1 MGHGM
6 IVNQRRE
13 GVNEAT
19 VGGRSSTLR
28 DRIVIPVGVLRS
40 FMLQAKGRGAQ
51 LQTTKTP
58 SRPPRCYFQTWS
70 MALVLLISSDPEISA
85 GTRPTAWRPGPNVER
100 THPGAPMVSP
110 SIDGGLDAD
119 DRWGPQIRLRQANS
133 RHCTTIL
140 AARCGV
146 RFDPEYGGSAARA
159 ALLAS
164 CHLLSDSDP
173 HLGTIYAWPEI
184 GSNDGVIWIHHLD
197 SDLPRLLN
205 RLDRLLRGTPAPI
218 ETRRAIDEL
227 GELSVG
233 KNNPC
238 ACISRCCCR
247 PHQRILHRMV
257 EAIDPLPRATRRSG
271 CPRRAA
277 LLHPDIVDQWR
288 KEHMDGGSTVVVFE
302 CAENLNDAAV
312 RTALTK
318 EIQSHLH
325 SNPIRFRPAVI
336 DRMDFL
342 RPCRTIVSPPTICID
357 AIPAESE
364 RIVAGWVADTASPIS
379 TVGPLEPRVEV
390 WSETL
395 HPGETVSIALLRLLA
410 RRTDSRLGGNSVVP
424 VTRSKITSV
433 QQALMI
439 LRSND
444 AAVRTLLPRH
454 RRSAPVI
461 TVLRRQQDD

>member
-1 MGHGM
+1 MRTG
-6 IVNQRRE
+6 
-13 GVNEAT
+13 
-19 VGGRSSTLR
+19 
-28 DRIVIPVGVLRS
+28 
-40 FMLQAKGRGAQ
+40 
-51 LQTTKTP
+51 KTP
-58 SRPPRCYFQTWS
+58 SRPPRLCFQIWS
-70 MALVLLISSDPEISA
+70 MALVLLISSNPEISA
-85 GTRPTAWRPGPNVER
+85 GTRPAGWRPGPNAEIP
-100 THPGAPMVSP
+100 HPGDPMAAP
-110 SIDGGLDAD
+110 SIDGALDHEG
-119 DRWGPQIRLRQANS
+119 RWGPQIRLRQAKS

-146 RFDPEYGGSAARA
+146 RFDPENGGSAARA

-218 ETRRAIDEL
+218 ETRRAIDQL
-227 GELSVG
+227 AELSVDN
-233 KNNPC
+233 NNPC

-277 LLHPDIVDQWR
+277 LLRPDIVDQWR
-288 KEHMDGGSTVVVFE
+288 KEHIDGGSTVVVFE
-302 CAENLNDAAV
+302 CAENLNNAAV
-312 RTALTK
+312 RTALGK

-325 SNPIRFRPAVI
+325 ANPIRFRPAVI
-336 DRMDFL
+336 DRKDFL

-364 RIVAGWVADTASPIS
+364 RIVAGWIADTASPIS
-379 TVGPLEPRVEV
+379 AVGPLEPRVEL
-390 WSETL
+390 WNETI
-395 HPGETVSIALLRLLA
+395 HPGETASIALLRLLA
-410 RRTDSRLGGNSVVP
+410 KRVDRRLRGDSVVS
-424 VTRSKITSV
+424 VTGSKMTSV

-444 AAVRTLLPRH
+444 PAVRTRLPRQ